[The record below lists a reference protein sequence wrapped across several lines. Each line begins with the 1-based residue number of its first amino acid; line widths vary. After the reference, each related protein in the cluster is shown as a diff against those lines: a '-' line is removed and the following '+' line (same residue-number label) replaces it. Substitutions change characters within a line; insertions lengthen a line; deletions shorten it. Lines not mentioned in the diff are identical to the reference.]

1 MAKRIGIFGG
11 SFNPIHIGHAIIANY
26 VMQNTDL
33 DQLWLMVS
41 PQNPLK
47 ADAGRGYD
55 QHRLMMA
62 DLVARRIEGVSVSG
76 FEFSLP
82 RPSYTI
88 DTLNELQQ
96 RFPNDEFSLI
106 IGADNWAVFNQW
118 KSHDEILSKFGVI
131 IYPRRGY
138 EISIP
143 ASLSKTVRIIDA
155 PVVEVSSTGI
165 REGIKA
171 MRNMSFFLT
180 DDVYRYILEKQ
191 LYQ

>member
-11 SFNPIHIGHAIIANY
+11 SFNPIHVGHAIIANY

-47 ADAGRGYD
+47 ADAEHSYD
-55 QHRLMMA
+55 QHRLVMA
-62 DLVARRIEGVSVSG
+62 DIVARRIEGASVSG
-76 FEFSLP
+76 FEFSMP

-88 DTLNELQQ
+88 DTLNELQR

-106 IGADNWAVFNQW
+106 IGADNWAVFDRW
-118 KSHDEILSKFGVI
+118 KSHDEILGKFKVL

-143 ASLSKTVRIIDA
+143 AHLSKTVKIVDA
-155 PVVEVSSTGI
+155 PIVEVSSTGI
-165 REGIKA
+165 REGIK
-171 MRNMSFFLT
+171 RLQNMSFFLP
-180 DDVYRYILEKQ
+180 DEVYRYILEKR
-191 LYQ
+191 LYL

>member
-1 MAKRIGIFGG
+1 MVKRIGIFGG
-11 SFNPIHIGHAIIANY
+11 SFNPIHVGHAIIANY

-171 MRNMSFFLT
+171 MHNMSFFLT

>member
-11 SFNPIHIGHAIIANY
+11 SFNPIHVGHAIIANY
-26 VMQNTDL
+26 VMQNTEL

-47 ADAGRGYD
+47 ADAEHAYD
-55 QHRLMMA
+55 QHRLVMA

-88 DTLNELQQ
+88 DTLNELQR
-96 RFPNDEFSLI
+96 RFPDDEFSLI
-106 IGADNWAVFNQW
+106 IGADNWAVFDRW
-118 KSHDEILSKFGVI
+118 KSYDEILRKFKVL

-138 EISIP
+138 EIAVP
-143 ASLSKTVRIIDA
+143 DHLSKTVKIVDA
-155 PVVEVSSTGI
+155 PIVEVSSTGI
-165 REGIKA
+165 REGIKSLQ
-171 MRNMSFFLT
+171 NMSFFLT
-180 DDVYRYILEKQ
+180 DDVYRYILEKR
-191 LYQ
+191 LYL